1 MGRDK
6 ICVWRRRILWTYQ
19 GEPFTSADIG
29 DYVGFVYII
38 RDRHTNRAYIGKKT
52 FSGSRR
58 SCRLDGSHA
67 EAEEMVV
74 PHNRRSD
81 RSGRL
86 HCGRILTPRPNLPLL
101 LSRCEKVQSARR
113 SCQGRWTADGR
124 ALLSGSQSRNVTKI
138 RSRRFYQ

>member
-19 GEPFTSADIG
+19 GEPFSSADIG

-58 SCRLDGSHA
+58 SCRL
-67 EAEEMVV
+67 
-74 PHNRRSD
+74 
-81 RSGRL
+81 
-86 HCGRILTPRPNLPLL
+86 
-101 LSRCEKVQSARR
+101 
-113 SCQGRWTADGR
+113 
-124 ALLSGSQSRNVTKI
+124 
-138 RSRRFYQ
+138 